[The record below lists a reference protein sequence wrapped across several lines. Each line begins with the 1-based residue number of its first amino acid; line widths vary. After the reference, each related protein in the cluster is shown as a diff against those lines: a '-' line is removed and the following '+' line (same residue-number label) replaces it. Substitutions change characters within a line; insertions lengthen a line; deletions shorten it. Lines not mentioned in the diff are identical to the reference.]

1 MKFKYSKEDNVL
13 MIELNKKRIDYA
25 EQSGDLIVH
34 FSPKR
39 EAVLIEILDASEFLK
54 KSAQVLPVKLRRD
67 MLSESVAVAHRIN
80 KPKKGVGY

>member
-1 MKFKYSKEDNVL
+1 MKLKYNKTDDVL

-39 EAVLIEILDASEFLK
+39 EAVLLEILDASKFFKKAAKTLPTKLK
-54 KSAQVLPVKLRRD
+54 KDIFPQS
-67 MLSESVAVAHRIN
+67 SVVTHRI
-80 KPKKGVGY
+80 K

>member
-1 MKFKYSKEDNVL
+1 MKFKYSKEDDVL
-13 MIELNKKRIDYA
+13 MIELSKKPIDYA

-54 KSAQVLPVKLRRD
+54 KSAQVLPIKVKED
-67 MLSESVAVAHRIN
+67 IFSSPTVVAHRV
-80 KPKKGVGY
+80 K

>member
-1 MKFKYSKEDNVL
+1 MKLKYNKTDDVL

-39 EAVLIEILDASEFLK
+39 EAVLLEILDASKLFKKAAKTLPAKLK
-54 KSAQVLPVKLRRD
+54 KDIYPQSSAI
-67 MLSESVAVAHRIN
+67 AHRI
-80 KPKKGVGY
+80 K